1 MSDGVRAYIFG
12 NYRLD
17 TRDRELTRDGQ
28 PVPLTPKALAIL
40 LALVERHGHIVEK
53 ADLMQRVWPD
63 TAVEEANLTQNIFVL
78 RKALGEAIGEQKY
91 IATVARRGYRFVADT
106 TEVTDSE
113 RGGEL
118 ASPSTNAGGR
128 ASTAGWR
135 LALAGAGLAVAMAV
149 AVVWLSGQASTARPI
164 RAIAVLPLTDLAA
177 DADREYF
184 AEGMTDAITTDLTAI
199 GSLRVASHQ
208 SVKKYR
214 KSQKPIQEI
223 ARDLGVDAIVQGSI
237 LRSGTRLRLNIQLV
251 HAETDRLMW
260 GASYDRNLDDVV
272 LLQGELAGA
281 VAKAMSATIVE
292 GEGALGARRT
302 VNPEA
307 YDAYLRGRHFWGL
320 RSEDALRKSIEYYR
334 QALQHDP
341 MFAPAYAGMA
351 QAYVPFAYFGFAPP
365 GDAFPAMRAAA
376 EKALEL
382 DPALVDAHV
391 ALAAEMAGYRWDWPG
406 ALSAWKRVLDRHPN
420 HAVARHWH
428 GLSLEILGRFDEA
441 LAERLRAI
449 ELDPLSLQFNTS
461 VAGLLHRMGRRDEAI
476 ARFHRT
482 LELEPDFTGA
492 HLGLGQALLMS
503 GRTGEAMAEL
513 RRAVSLSNDALS
525 HAILGYAC
533 GVTGDTAAARQILG
547 ELKRR
552 AHQRYLPAVYLAYVH
567 IGLGD
572 VDSAFARLEDSFQDH
587 SPMLAPVKVDPIFD
601 SLRTDPRFTDLL
613 RRMNLST
620 P

>member
-78 RKALGEAIGEQKY
+78 RKALGEALGEQKY

-237 LRSGTRLRLNIQLV
+237 L
-251 HAETDRLMW
+251 
-260 GASYDRNLDDVV
+260 
-272 LLQGELAGA
+272 
-281 VAKAMSATIVE
+281 
-292 GEGALGARRT
+292 
-302 VNPEA
+302 
-307 YDAYLRGRHFWGL
+307 
-320 RSEDALRKSIEYYR
+320 
-334 QALQHDP
+334 
-341 MFAPAYAGMA
+341 
-351 QAYVPFAYFGFAPP
+351 
-365 GDAFPAMRAAA
+365 
-376 EKALEL
+376 
-382 DPALVDAHV
+382 
-391 ALAAEMAGYRWDWPG
+391 
-406 ALSAWKRVLDRHPN
+406 
-420 HAVARHWH
+420 
-428 GLSLEILGRFDEA
+428 
-441 LAERLRAI
+441 
-449 ELDPLSLQFNTS
+449 
-461 VAGLLHRMGRRDEAI
+461 
-476 ARFHRT
+476 
-482 LELEPDFTGA
+482 
-492 HLGLGQALLMS
+492 
-503 GRTGEAMAEL
+503 
-513 RRAVSLSNDALS
+513 
-525 HAILGYAC
+525 
-533 GVTGDTAAARQILG
+533 
-547 ELKRR
+547 
-552 AHQRYLPAVYLAYVH
+552 
-567 IGLGD
+567 
-572 VDSAFARLEDSFQDH
+572 
-587 SPMLAPVKVDPIFD
+587 
-601 SLRTDPRFTDLL
+601 
-613 RRMNLST
+613 
-620 P
+620 

>member
-1 MSDGVRAYIFG
+1 
-12 NYRLD
+12 
-17 TRDRELTRDGQ
+17 
-28 PVPLTPKALAIL
+28 
-40 LALVERHGHIVEK
+40 
-53 ADLMQRVWPD
+53 
-63 TAVEEANLTQNIFVL
+63 
-78 RKALGEAIGEQKY
+78 
-91 IATVARRGYRFVADT
+91 
-106 TEVTDSE
+106 
-113 RGGEL
+113 
-118 ASPSTNAGGR
+118 
-128 ASTAGWR
+128 
-135 LALAGAGLAVAMAV
+135 
-149 AVVWLSGQASTARPI
+149 
-164 RAIAVLPLTDLAA
+164 
-177 DADREYF
+177 
-184 AEGMTDAITTDLTAI
+184 
-199 GSLRVASHQ
+199 
-208 SVKKYR
+208 
-214 KSQKPIQEI
+214 
-223 ARDLGVDAIVQGSI
+223 
-237 LRSGTRLRLNIQLV
+237 
-251 HAETDRLMW
+251 
-260 GASYDRNLDDVV
+260 
-272 LLQGELAGA
+272 
-281 VAKAMSATIVE
+281 
-292 GEGALGARRT
+292 
-302 VNPEA
+302 
-307 YDAYLRGRHFWGL
+307 
-320 RSEDALRKSIEYYR
+320 
-334 QALQHDP
+334 

-547 ELKRR
+547 DSSAARTSGTCRPSTSPTCTSGSATSIRPLLGWRTRSRTTVRCSRR
-552 AHQRYLPAVYLAYVH
+552 SRWTR
-567 IGLGD
+567 
-572 VDSAFARLEDSFQDH
+572 SSTRFA
-587 SPMLAPVKVDPIFD
+587 PIPG
-601 SLRTDPRFTDLL
+601 SRI
-613 RRMNLST
+613 SCAA
-620 P
+620 